1 MKLSRTP
8 VVLLVSMGLWGA
20 ACRDR
25 PAPPAATTSA
35 ATTPTPATPPSA
47 TVERLPIRPDAST
60 IGFVGRKIT
69 ASHDGRFAQFSGTI
83 ELDAAHVE
91 NSRVNVEIQMASVQI
106 EPERLRNH
114 LVSPDLFNVA
124 QFPTATF
131 ASTALRAGGAD
142 GASHTMTGNLTLHGQ
157 TRSISFPARVVVG
170 ERAVTA
176 SAEFSIN
183 RREFGIIYPGMPD
196 DLIQDQ
202 VTIRL
207 SLTAPRGS

>member
-1 MKLSRTP
+1 M
-8 VVLLVSMGLWGA
+8 VLGVWVCLVTVGA
-20 ACRDR
+20 PACRDR
-25 PAPPAATTSA
+25 PAAPAATTSA
-35 ATTPTPATPPSA
+35 ATTPTTAPAPSA
-47 TVERLPIRPDAST
+47 TAERLPIRPDAST

-69 ASHDGRFAQFSGTI
+69 ASHDGRFTQFSGTI
-83 ELDAAHVE
+83 ELDPAQVE
-91 NSRVNVEIQMASVQI
+91 RSRVNVEIQMASVQI
-106 EPERLRNH
+106 EPARLRGH

-157 TRSISFPARVVVG
+157 TRSVTFPARINVN

-176 SAEFSIN
+176 TAEFSIN
-183 RREFGIIYPGMPD
+183 RQDFGITYPGMPD

-207 SLTAPRGS
+207 NLTAPRGS